1 MSTYLDH
8 MAGLAE
14 RLSSHHV
21 HFLRDYRGSHGAP
34 TGGKEKTIRARL
46 THMYLPNRSAR
57 VILVS
62 GVVAFVLSSLLAALW
77 SLGILLGVNATQ
89 RVGDGND
96 ATWGMLARTWGAS
109 FLWGLGVATL
119 LTCAVIW
126 SVAARRWRA
135 LAILCCGAGVV
146 ALAFVAAANVFP
158 TWFPWTD
165 RLPLP
170 AIVSRAIVEHVF
182 VVATWDPT
190 SERTPVLGGVPAAVV
205 ALAGVVG
212 AVCWVRVAVLTGR

>member
-1 MSTYLDH
+1 MDL
-8 MAGLAE
+8 L
-14 RLSSHHV
+14 
-21 HFLRDYRGSHGAP
+21 
-34 TGGKEKTIRARL
+34 
-46 THMYLPNRSAR
+46 NRTVR
-57 VILVS
+57 VILIA
-62 GVVAFVLSSLLAALW
+62 GVMSFVLSSVLAALW
-77 SLGILLGVNATQ
+77 SLGIPLGVPGATQ
-89 RVGDGND
+89 HVGDGND
-96 ATWGMLARTWGAS
+96 ATWGALARTWGAS
-109 FLWGLGVATL
+109 FLWVIGVATL

-146 ALAFVAAANVFP
+146 AVAFAAAANVFP
-158 TWFPWTD
+158 TWFPGTD
-165 RLPLP
+165 HLPLP
-170 AIVSRAIVEHVF
+170 AIVSRAVVEHVF

>member
-1 MSTYLDH
+1 M
-8 MAGLAE
+8 
-14 RLSSHHV
+14 
-21 HFLRDYRGSHGAP
+21 RG
-34 TGGKEKTIRARL
+34 RL
-46 THMYLPNRSAR
+46 THMYLPKRAVH
-57 VILVS
+57 VILIV
-62 GVVAFVLSSLLAALW
+62 GVVAFVLSSVLAALW
-77 SLGILLGVNATQ
+77 SLGIPLGVPGATQ
-89 RVGDGND
+89 HVGDGND
-96 ATWGMLARTWGAS
+96 ATWGALARTWGAS
-109 FLWGLGVATL
+109 FVWGVGVATL
-119 LTCAVIW
+119 LTCAAIW

-212 AVCWVRVAVLTGR
+212 AVSWVRVAALTGR